1 MTNQLEALKQHS
13 VIVADTGDLDAIA
26 RTRPQDATT
35 NPSLILKAAQD
46 ARYRPL
52 IDEALRAAAGDTGQ
66 RPDRRHAGPAVRR
79 LSASASSSSIPGRVS
94 TEVAARLSFDT
105 EATEAK
111 ARRLIDLY
119 EAAGVSREP
128 DPDQDR
134 QHLGRHPRGR
144 TSRAG
149 RHPLQPDAA
158 LQLRAGHRLRGRR
171 RHADL
176 AVRRTHLRL
185 VQEGRRASKTSRARR
200 TRAWRPSRASTTTT
214 RSSATTPRSWARAS
228 ARPTQILDLA
238 GCDLLTISPD
248 LLQKLEADR
257 RRRAAAN

>member
-1 MTNQLEALKQHS
+1 MPNQLESLKHHS
-13 VIVADTGDLDAIA
+13 VIVADTGDIDAIA
-26 RTRPQDATT
+26 KFRPQDATT

-52 IDEALRAAAGDTGQ
+52 IDEAVRAAASASDRAADTLDRLFVAFGQ
-66 RPDRRHAGPAVRR
+66 RILA
-79 LSASASSSSIPGRVS
+79 LIPGRVS

-119 EAAGVSREP
+119 EDGGRVARP

-134 QHLGRHPRGR
+134 EHLGRHPRGG
-144 TSRAG
+144 TPRAR

-158 LQLRAGHRLRGRR
+158 LQLRAGRRLRRCG

-176 AVRRTHLRL
+176 AVRRAHLRL
-185 VQEGRRASKTSRARR
+185 VQESPGRRRHSARSGPRASRR
-200 TRAWRPSRASTTTT
+200 SSASTTTT
-214 RSSATTPRSWARAS
+214 RSSATT
-228 ARPTQILDLA
+228 
-238 GCDLLTISPD
+238 
-248 LLQKLEADR
+248 R
-257 RRRAAAN
+257 R